1 MEHEP
6 IFQSILQNMVLGL
19 AVSLKRKAR
28 IRIKD
33 SCVLIGVIDETGE
46 LKEGEIYVKI
56 NRGSY
61 ELSEA
66 VDQINETID
75 GKTNSHF
82 LFTQDDK
89 VISGPVIVTKNPCSH
104 PGDIRLLHA
113 IDKSDERYSVFEHLV
128 NVIVFPSRGYRP
140 E

>member
-66 VDQINETID
+66 VD
-75 GKTNSHF
+75 
-82 LFTQDDK
+82 
-89 VISGPVIVTKNPCSH
+89 
-104 PGDIRLLHA
+104 
-113 IDKSDERYSVFEHLV
+113 
-128 NVIVFPSRGYRP
+128 
-140 E
+140 